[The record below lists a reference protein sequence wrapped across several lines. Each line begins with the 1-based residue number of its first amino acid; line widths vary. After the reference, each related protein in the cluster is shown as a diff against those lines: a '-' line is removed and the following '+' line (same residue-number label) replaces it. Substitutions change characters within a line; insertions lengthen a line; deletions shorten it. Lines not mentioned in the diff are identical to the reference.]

1 MNKARALLDAI
12 RQVAETRPRLLAV
25 LSGAAVAA
33 LMALLVWFIVFS
45 GYSEPIQ
52 FVYDSF

>member
-1 MNKARALLDAI
+1 MNKARVLLDAI

>member
-1 MNKARALLDAI
+1 MSRARAILEAI
-12 RQVAETRPRLLAV
+12 RLAGEMRPRLLVV
-25 LSGAAVAA
+25 LSGVALVA
-33 LMALLVWFIVFS
+33 SIALLVWFIVFS

>member
-1 MNKARALLDAI
+1 MSKARIVLDAI
-12 RQVAETRPRLLAV
+12 RQVAETRPRLLAA